1 MKQEPMARLKI
12 QIPKSIKAKL
22 DALRAEGITASGLIR
37 RLLTQ
42 YFNQPRQGRKAGK
55 P

>member
-1 MKQEPMARLKI
+1 MNMPRILVSV
-12 QIPKSIKAKL
+12 PRPIKAKL

-37 RLLTQ
+37 RLLNEFFTK
-42 YFNQPRQGRKAGK
+42 PATTGRKAGK